1 MAQPLPLPL
10 PSDSSA
16 SEFFLGPARV
26 VGVRGLMPEVELSDG
41 RTAVAQLAL
50 AFPYNFAEGD
60 SLLVIARGEDHYV
73 IGVLESRGEVALRF
87 QGNVRLHAVGGTLE
101 LAGDEGLS
109 LRSPEIAVQARRMR
123 SIVESVF
130 EKCGELVQTVRDT
143 IRIQAGEKHEHVTGE
158 SQLQADRHSVLTKG
172 IVTINGKEVHLG

>member
-1 MAQPLPLPL
+1 MALPLPL
-10 PSDSSA
+10 PIEPSPSNT
-16 SEFFLGPARV
+16 ELFLGPARV
-26 VGVRGLMPEVELSDG
+26 VGVRGLLPEVELPDG
-41 RTAVAQLAL
+41 SVTTARMAL

-60 SLLVIARGEDHYV
+60 SLLVVGRGVDHYV

-87 QGNVRLHAVGGTLE
+87 QGNVRVHAVGGTLE

-109 LRSPEIAVQARRMR
+109 LRSPEISVQARRMR
-123 SIVESVF
+123 TIVDALF

-143 IRIQAGEKHEHVTGE
+143 LRVQAGEKHEHVTGE

-172 IVTINGKEVHLG
+172 IVTINGKEIHLG